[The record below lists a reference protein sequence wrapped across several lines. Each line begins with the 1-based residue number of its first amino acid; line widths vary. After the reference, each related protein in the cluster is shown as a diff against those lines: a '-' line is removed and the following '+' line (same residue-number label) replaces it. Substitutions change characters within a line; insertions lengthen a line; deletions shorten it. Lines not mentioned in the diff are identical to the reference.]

1 MPLPHHV
8 VIAVF
13 PGVDLLDVTGPAEV
27 FALADREAAE
37 RGVPGAEF
45 AARGAVDEDGV
56 DEDGVDGVDGDAGG
70 GDAGGRV
77 GVGGAGCYRVRL
89 AGPVAGPVRTSA
101 GVRLVTDVAFDEVD
115 GPIDTLL
122 VPGAAVMSG
131 GVPTVLVDPDVVAWV
146 RAVAPRARRVASLCV
161 GAHLLAAAGL
171 LDGKTATTHWAT
183 AAQLAAD
190 HPAVTVDPD
199 PIFVRADQGRLWT
212 GAGISSCLDLA
223 LALVAEDLGE
233 DIALAVARQ
242 LVMYLK
248 RQGGQSQFSVPLSKP
263 AASRRDIDELR
274 LWISDH
280 LDQDLSAETLAARM
294 CLSERHF
301 ARVFKRETGA
311 GPAAYVE
318 AARVEM
324 ARRLL
329 ETTDCSLDHVTAA
342 TGLGSTQTLHRAF
355 KRQYA
360 TTPAAHRRRFRRGT
374 TANSGPA
381 GAKGTQG
388 TTGTASTTGT
398 TDTTGT
404 SGITGTTG
412 PTDTT
417 GTT

>member
-45 AARGAVDEDGV
+45 AARSTL
-56 DEDGVDGVDGDAGG
+56 DGDTGG
-70 GDAGGRV
+70 GDAVGR
-77 GVGGAGCYRVRL
+77 AGCYRVRL
-89 AGPVAGPVRTSA
+89 AGPAAGPVRTSA
-101 GVRLVTDVAFDEVD
+101 GVRLVTDVAFEEVD

-280 LDQDLSAETLAARM
+280 LDEDLSAEALAGRM

-360 TTPAAHRRRFRRGT
+360 TTPAAHRRRFRRGAA
-374 TANSGPA
+374 ANSGTA
-381 GAKGTQG
+381 GTKK
-388 TTGTASTTGT
+388 TTGSTGT
-398 TDTTGT
+398 
-404 SGITGTTG
+404 TGTTG
-412 PTDTT
+412 PTGTT
-417 GTT
+417 GAAGTT